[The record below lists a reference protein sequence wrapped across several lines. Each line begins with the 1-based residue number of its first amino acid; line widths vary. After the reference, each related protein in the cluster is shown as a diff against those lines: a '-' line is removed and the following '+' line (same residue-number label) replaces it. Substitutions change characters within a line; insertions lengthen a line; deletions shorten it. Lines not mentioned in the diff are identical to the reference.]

1 MMDQVLRISLSIL
14 RSLIIVVGAVL
25 CIIIVSRSGTEETLP
40 EGMANYGALLNAVYY
55 MTLVVLALCAAAAVI
70 FGIVFFF
77 SNIEKNIG
85 MLIGIVAFAV
95 IALISVF
102 VLADNSIHPGWV
114 TDGPATANES
124 LLGGGGIY
132 MVYILGVVAI
142 GSILWTE
149 ISRFFK

>member
-25 CIIIVSRSGTEETLP
+25 CIIIVSRSVNEESIL
-40 EGMANYGALLNAVYY
+40 EGMERYGLLLNGVYY
-55 MTLVVLALCAAAAVI
+55 MTLGVLILCAAAAVI
-70 FGIVFFF
+70 FGIVFFIA
-77 SNIEKNIG
+77 NIKKNIG

-95 IALISVF
+95 IALISVY
-102 VLADNSIHPGWV
+102 VLADSSIHPGWV
-114 TDGPATANES
+114 TDVPATANES
-124 LLGGGGIY
+124 RLGGGGIY

-149 ISRFFK
+149 VSRFFK

>member
-25 CIIIVSRSGTEETLP
+25 CIIIVSRSGSEETLP
-40 EGMANYGALLNAVYY
+40 EGMANYGTLLNGVYY

-77 SNIEKNIG
+77 SNIKKNIG

-95 IALISVF
+95 IALISVY

-114 TDGPATANES
+114 TDVKATPNES
-124 LLGGGGIY
+124 RLGGGGIY

-149 ISRFFK
+149 VSRFFK